1 MSKDKKKEV
10 PPARLRFTEEVQENE
25 EMSATESMGTIPKLH
40 EELNRL
46 EELPHVAG
54 YATIGMIEQYRN
66 FPWTQDTMLSV
77 GRGDEILKGFLHK
90 HIKIGT
96 DTLEE

>member
-54 YATIGMIEQYRN
+54 YATIGMIESK
-66 FPWTQDTMLSV
+66 FPLDTGHNALSW
-77 GRGDEILKGFLHK
+77 KG
-90 HIKIGT
+90 
-96 DTLEE
+96 